1 MSPRSFLLFAVLLGG
16 CFVANPAPAQLQTS
30 AMALFSS
37 SSKQP
42 KNFSRRE
49 KLAQRCKQL
58 GTLCVDSLE
67 CCPPLTCE
75 NSLCSFK

>member
-1 MSPRSFLLFAVLLGG
+1 MSPRSLLIFAVLLGG
-16 CFVANPAPAQLQTS
+16 CLVANPAPAQLQSS
-30 AMALFSS
+30 AMASLSS

-49 KLAQRCKQL
+49 KLAQRCKAF
-58 GTLCVDSLE
+58 GALCVDSLE

-75 NSLCSFK
+75 NSLCSLK